1 MEVLILDVV
10 DHVLDYAMVLVILDA
25 QDVVLVVVI
34 VIHHVE
40 MDVKDALVV
49 VILLALGVVAAPV
62 VAKEDVVLDVKVLAL
77 LDARMDVLDV

>member
-1 MEVLILDVV
+1 
-10 DHVLDYAMVLVILDA
+10 MVLVILDA

-49 VILLALGVVAAPV
+49 VILLALGVVVAPV